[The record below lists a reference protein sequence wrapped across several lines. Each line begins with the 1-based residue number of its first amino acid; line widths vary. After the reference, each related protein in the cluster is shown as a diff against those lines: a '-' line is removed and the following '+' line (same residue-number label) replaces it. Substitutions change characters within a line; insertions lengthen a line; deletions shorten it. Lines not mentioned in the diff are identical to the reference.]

1 MDTPNDLRK
10 VQRVAEWFRR
20 YGGVLA
26 GGSLVVLLGAIFLPI
41 EPSAPAGADSQHGPV
56 ASLKAPARDVRKLV
70 GEIAGRALIRPPQVQ
85 AAVKDL
91 GLAARLLGQLKL
103 QGVVQLGGESVAYVQ
118 VEKQGVKTV
127 RQGQELLE
135 FVVKE
140 ILPGK
145 VVLSM
150 EGVEV
155 ALEL

>member
-1 MDTPNDLRK
+1 MDRRNDLQKIR
-10 VQRVAEWFRR
+10 QEAERFRR
-20 YGGVLA
+20 GGEVLA
-26 GGSLVVLLGAIFLPI
+26 CLGLAVLLGAILLPI
-41 EPSAPAGADSQHGPV
+41 EPSTPAGADSSRGPV

-91 GLAARLLGQLKL
+91 GVAARLLGQLKL
-103 QGVVQLGGESVAYVQ
+103 QGVVRLGGEQVAYVQ

-150 EGVEV
+150 DGVEV
-155 ALEL
+155 TLEL